1 MGVVLVPRSGDA
13 PMASFALM
21 GREVQWCSTSTTDEP
36 GRLIG
41 RQLVMLAG
49 DAHRLVIRN
58 AHDGAHV
65 HEGRQEVV
73 GIWEQIDAMLN
84 AIGVGYL
91 GAGVYIA
98 IVIFIFWLI
107 GRRGGGK
114 K

>member
-1 MGVVLVPRSGDA
+1 M
-13 PMASFALM
+13 
-21 GREVQWCSTSTTDEP
+21 
-36 GRLIG
+36 
-41 RQLVMLAG
+41 
-49 DAHRLVIRN
+49 
-58 AHDGAHV
+58 
-65 HEGRQEVV
+65 